1 MGEIHINY
9 LAVLAAGI
17 ANMAIGFLWYGPL
30 FGKKWMALSGYTE
43 EQMKNMNPG
52 PLYGQSFVAALLT
65 YFILARF
72 MAGTTTLM
80 QGVETAC
87 LVWLGFVTTVQFTA
101 SLFSTRPKTL
111 YFMDTGYQLASF
123 IAAGFIIALWR

>member
-1 MGEIHINY
+1 MGEIHVNY

-17 ANMAIGFLWYGPL
+17 SNMVIGFLWYGPL
-30 FGKKWMALSGYTE
+30 FGKKWMALSGFTE
-43 EQMKNMNPG
+43 EQVKSMNPG

-72 MAGTTTLM
+72 MTGTTTVM

-101 SLFSTRPKTL
+101 SLFSTKPKAL
-111 YFMDTGYQLASF
+111 YFLDTGYQLASF
-123 IAAGFIIALWR
+123 IAAGAIIALWR